1 MPKRLLVTILIG
13 LLTLLGAGPAWA
25 HPQILAIEPPPD
37 AQLHAAP
44 PLVVIT
50 FNEPI
55 EALSTLALYD
65 SRGAP
70 VAEGGGRDPAD
81 PARLALDL
89 PPLPPGLYT
98 AVWTAAGS
106 DGHVVRGNFSFTVL
120 GAAAPAAP
128 TAPADTPPPAAA
140 PAPPPPAPVAPE
152 PFPLL
157 QSGLRWMLLLGAT
170 GAVGGWVF
178 WRWVGLPALGASGT
192 AEAAFRRWRPW
203 GVGALLLVAAGS
215 PLLLLATLSEIAGRI
230 GGELLLAGLGTRQWM
245 LLAARAALALAL
257 LALTAITRSTRALR
271 RHSPAAHTLGAALLF
286 TYALAGHAGAA
297 AQPSLAVMVGWLHLA
312 ATSAWVGGL
321 LALVLCLPA
330 LGADPRALRSL
341 LGRFSPLAIG
351 GVAVLALSGAA
362 AALREIPAPADLWQ
376 TAYGRAL
383 SLKLLLFGGMLLLG
397 AAHLRAGR
405 AGGDPAAASR
415 PRLGRSLRAEGGLA
429 LLALGAAALLTSL
442 PPPAAGGASAATPPP
457 TPTAVRVPTVTPG
470 PTRTPVPSR
479 PFDQT
484 RLAGDIQVRL
494 AVEPASLGENRFAV
508 TVRDS
513 AGQIVTP
520 QLVRLTFA
528 MREMDMGENVLEA
541 QPTTGDP
548 IALSGSPLS
557 MVGDWQVTVLVRRA
571 GRADVTAM
579 FEVPVGE

>member
-1 MPKRLLVTILIG
+1 MLKHLLGAILIG
-13 LLTLLGAGPAWA
+13 LLALLSAGPAWA

-37 AQLHAAP
+37 ARLREAP
-44 PLVVIT
+44 PLVAIT

-55 EALSTLALYD
+55 EALSALALYD
-65 SRGAP
+65 GRGAP

-106 DGHVVRGNFSFTVL
+106 DGHVVRGNFAFTVL

-128 TAPADTPPPAAA
+128 TAPAAA
-140 PAPPPPAPVAPE
+140 PQPAVAPPAPVAPE
-152 PFPLL
+152 PFPLQ
-157 QSGLRWMLLLGAT
+157 QSGLRWLLLLGAT
-170 GAVGGWVF
+170 GAVGGWIF
-178 WRWVGLPALGASGT
+178 WQWVGLPAIGAADAT
-192 AEAAFRRWRPW
+192 EAALRRWRRW
-203 GVGALLLVAAGS
+203 SIGLLLLVAAGS
-215 PLLLLATLSEIAGRI
+215 PLLLLATLAEIAGRI
-230 GGELLLAGLGTRQWM
+230 DGGLLLAGLGTRQGM
-245 LLAARAALALAL
+245 LLATRAALALAL
-257 LALTAITRSTRALR
+257 LALTAITRSAGALR
-271 RHSPAAHTLGAALLF
+271 RHSPTAHTLGAALLM
-286 TYALAGHAGAA
+286 TYALAGHAGAS
-297 AQPSLAVMVGWLHLA
+297 AQPASAVMISWLHLA
-312 ATSAWVGGL
+312 ATSAWAGGL
-321 LALVLCLPA
+321 LALVISLPA
-330 LGADPRALRSL
+330 LGAEHSALRAL

-351 GVAVLALSGAA
+351 GVAVIALSGAA
-362 AALREIPAPADLWQ
+362 AALREIPTPADLWQ
-376 TAYGRAL
+376 TAYGQAL

-405 AGGDPAAASR
+405 AGGDPAAAGR
-415 PRLGRSLRAEGGLA
+415 PRLRRSLRAEGGLA

-442 PPPAAGGASAATPPP
+442 PPPAAGGATAAAPP
-457 TPTAVRVPTVTPG
+457 TPTAIRVPTVTPG

-479 PFDQT
+479 PFDQS
-484 RLAGDIQVRL
+484 LPAGDMQVRL

-528 MREMDMGENVLEA
+528 MREMDMGESVLEA
-541 QPTTGDP
+541 QPAAGEP
-548 IALSGSPLS
+548 ITLSGTPLS
-557 MVGDWQVTVLVRRA
+557 MVGDWQITVLVRRA
-571 GRADVTAM
+571 GLQDVTAV